1 MSVAPDDLQIRDLWY
16 TLSDFELRRISLRR
30 YRLTVILFGLML
42 VLTACGDQPL
52 LSNATFSADVLTPN
66 ADNLTDVVLISFEL
80 SQDASISV
88 YFNDADGS
96 RYYFRR
102 RIAHGPSDDDP
113 YQFYF
118 AGVVDGYI
126 LAEEDYEG
134 FSLEKRVLQDGVY
147 TWTIEAEDSDGLVE
161 RVTGT
166 LTIEDADTA
175 LPELRGFS
183 IHPPVFSP
191 NRDGIAD
198 RVTINVD
205 LKKDVDEMTVYLQ
218 DEDGVRYHVA
228 ENETVSK
235 INEAG
240 WHEFDYDAG
249 VDLGAEPPP
258 DGTYVV
264 TMRARDSIGQWTV
277 ATGTLTIEN
286 GGVPRAYI
294 LNGAVEWSAG
304 TVALGETLYFTLTV
318 DNDSAIPVRTSGP
331 APGTIY
337 DSDQNYATLG
347 AYQESG
353 VFRVAIHCENSPID
367 HPWRW
372 AVGSAEDLEMDEAG
386 HLYLPGRGR
395 AVVSGG
401 IRFVDVVEARNPQY
415 CYASLIHED
424 VQISMVNFR
433 VDPVFLRI
441 EVP

>member
-1 MSVAPDDLQIRDLWY
+1 
-16 TLSDFELRRISLRR
+16 LRRCL
-30 YRLTVILFGLML
+30 LTAVLFGLL
-42 VLTACGDQPL
+42 LTVTACGNRAL

-80 SQDASISV
+80 SRDAVISI
-88 YFNDADGS
+88 YFDDTDGA

-102 RIAHGPSDDDP
+102 QIPHGPSGDDP
-113 YQFYF
+113 YQLYF
-118 AGVVDGYI
+118 AGVTDGYT
-126 LAEEDYEG
+126 LPEEDFEG
-134 FSLEKRVLQDGVY
+134 FSVEKRVLQDGVY
-147 TWTIEAEDSDGLVE
+147 IWTIEAEDADGLVE
-161 RVTGT
+161 RATGR
-166 LTIEDADTA
+166 LAVENADTT

-183 IHPPVFSP
+183 IFPPVFSP

-205 LKKDVDEMTVYLQ
+205 LKKDVDELTVYLQ
-218 DEDGVRYHVA
+218 DENGVRYHVA
-228 ENETVSK
+228 EHEMVTR

-258 DGTYVV
+258 DGTYLV

-294 LNGAVEWSAG
+294 LNGEVEWSAG

-318 DNDSAIPVRTSGP
+318 DNDSATPIRTSGP

-337 DSDQNYATLG
+337 DSDQNYATLD
-347 AYQESG
+347 AYQQSG

-372 AVGSAEDLEMDEAG
+372 AVGSVEDLEMDDAG
-386 HLYLPGRGR
+386 HLYLPGWGR
-395 AVVSGG
+395 AVVTGG

-424 VQISMVNFR
+424 VQISMLNFR
-433 VDPVFLRI
+433 VDPVYLRI